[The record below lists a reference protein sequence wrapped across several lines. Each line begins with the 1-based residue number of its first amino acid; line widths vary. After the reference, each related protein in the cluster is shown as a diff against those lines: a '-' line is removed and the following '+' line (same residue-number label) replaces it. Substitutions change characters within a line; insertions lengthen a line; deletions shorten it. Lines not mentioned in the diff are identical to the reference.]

1 MKELWY
7 NIRTAVS
14 DFCKTEWAKLKPMT
28 FQDKMVY
35 IWEYYKLHIIIGAVL
50 IASTISIATTVHKA
64 RAGGEVVFGVAI
76 VNDMNGND
84 AADQLAMEFGDYL
97 GLVYGDQC
105 VQANGGYSVGN
116 TGMDYFE
123 VASILMM
130 VDAGAGNV
138 DVAICQENTLKYFDT
153 VDDVIWMD
161 LNDIIGEDRVAE
173 LGDLIFYYKS
183 PEGEDFP
190 CGIYIKHHPVL
201 AAHESTLKEPMI
213 VFPAA
218 AQHVE
223 YMDDFVNYI
232 LGE

>member
-1 MKELWY
+1 MKELW
-7 NIRTAVS
+7 NIIRNAVS
-14 DFCKTEWAKLKPMT
+14 DFCKTEWAKLKPMS

-35 IWEYYKLHIIIGAVL
+35 IWEYYKLHIIIGVTL
-50 IASTISIATTVHKA
+50 LVMTISIATTVHKA

-76 VNDMNGND
+76 VNDINGQD
-84 AADQLAMEFGDYL
+84 SAEQLAMEFGDYL

-116 TGMDYFE
+116 TAMDYYE
-123 VASILMM
+123 VSSILMM

-138 DVAICQENTLKYFDT
+138 DVAICQESALQYFDG

-161 LNDIIGEDRVAE
+161 LNDIIGEDKVAE

-190 CGIYIKHHPVL
+190 CGIYIKDHPVL
-201 AAHESTLKEPMI
+201 TANESALKNPMI

-223 YMDDFVNYI
+223 YMDEFVSFI